1 MNIRGNNI
9 ALIGFRTTG
18 KTRVGRILARKLG
31 KIFVDMDEFLTNSFG
46 TTIDCWVRRHGWKSF
61 RREESDLL
69 LRLAQMDGVVAATG
83 GGVVLDATNREILKR
98 SFEVIWLK
106 ASPDTIESRILT
118 DPASATQR
126 PPLSTLPLRQEIET
140 LLQER
145 SALYAATARISL
157 DTDILCEERVAE
169 EILRLLQ
176 KEKRDP
182 RENPRR
188 PSK

>member
-1 MNIRGNNI
+1 M
-9 ALIGFRTTG
+9 
-18 KTRVGRILARKLG
+18 
-31 KIFVDMDEFLTNSFG
+31 
-46 TTIDCWVRRHGWKSF
+46 
-61 RREESDLL
+61 
-69 LRLAQMDGVVAATG
+69 AQG
-83 GGVVLDATNREILKR
+83 
-98 SFEVIWLK
+98 
-106 ASPDTIESRILT
+106 SPDTIESRILT